1 MSKDIFK
8 YILEN
13 DWKKRKIEIKNSE
26 NKEIISRNINI
37 PSNENEHIKYKTNQD
52 NIYNLSFNKDENSES
67 NSKIFDSLNYIHII
81 KSFFCSK
88 DKKTKLIDACHN
100 YISKEI
106 CIENNLKKLNLLCM
120 Y

>member
-26 NKEIISRNINI
+26 NKEIFSRNINI

-100 YISKEI
+100 YISK
-106 CIENNLKKLNLLCM
+106 
-120 Y
+120 